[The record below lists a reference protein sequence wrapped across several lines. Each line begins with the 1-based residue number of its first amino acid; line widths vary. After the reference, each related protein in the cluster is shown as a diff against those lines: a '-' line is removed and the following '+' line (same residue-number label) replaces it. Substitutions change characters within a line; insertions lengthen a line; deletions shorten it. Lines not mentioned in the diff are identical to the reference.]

1 MIPGL
6 TQWVKDPAAA
16 APLRPLAWELLYA
29 AGAAVKRGEKKVS
42 KTEAKR
48 GSPGHLGGDPGF
60 SMESASAG
68 RLF

>member
-29 AGAAVKRGEKKVS
+29 AGAAVKRGKEK
-42 KTEAKR
+42 
-48 GSPGHLGGDPGF
+48 
-60 SMESASAG
+60 SA
-68 RLF
+68 RLRPSGAVLAI